1 MKEGEGNKRR
11 LAFKSQSVHWCLS
24 LLSIRLARMQ
34 NHVIMAQLDFPPL
47 PSNLNFGR
55 PRSSHLPS
63 ATPIDHLIMLSSRA
77 VLRATRAA
85 APQRIAVPRAIAR
98 TQTRSYA
105 TPAAADS
112 KPPKALYGLD
122 GTYATA
128 LVRYLR
134 IKCCQLR

>member
-1 MKEGEGNKRR
+1 MKEGEGNKKR

-24 LLSIRLARMQ
+24 LLSIRLAMMQ

-77 VLRATRAA
+77 

-98 TQTRSYA
+98 TQTRPYA